1 MNAIKYNS
9 GMDKFNFTHR
19 MEVRYADLD
28 AQWHMNNARY
38 LSFFEQ
44 GRFAYLMHLG
54 LWDGKSF
61 LDLKSIIAD
70 IHISFL
76 SPVALTTD
84 LLVGVKVARI
94 GNKSLTFHQ
103 ELADAGTGEVFSRSE
118 TVIVTFDY
126 HTQQSTTV
134 PEEWREII
142 SAFEKGET
150 NSS

>member
-1 MNAIKYNS
+1 
-9 GMDKFNFTHR
+9 
-19 MEVRYADLD
+19 
-28 AQWHMNNARY
+28 
-38 LSFFEQ
+38 
-44 GRFAYLMHLG
+44 
-54 LWDGKSF
+54 
-61 LDLKSIIAD
+61 
-70 IHISFL
+70 
-76 SPVALTTD
+76 VALTTD